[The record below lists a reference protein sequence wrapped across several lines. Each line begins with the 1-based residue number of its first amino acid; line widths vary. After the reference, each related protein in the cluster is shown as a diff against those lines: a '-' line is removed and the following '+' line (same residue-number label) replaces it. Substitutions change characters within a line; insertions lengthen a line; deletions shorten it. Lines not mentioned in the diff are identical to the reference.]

1 MTVSVGADALFLLCR
16 WHSFYANGIVAAA
29 PARPGGALP
38 PTEARIIRLA
48 ATGLVLALAASAAA
62 AAELGRLT
70 VHSGVGEALRAEID
84 ILDVRANETRA
95 LAARLGTADEFWR
108 AGIEPPAV
116 LGALRAAVAR
126 GAKGRVVVTVTS
138 SEPIEEPFISL
149 LVQLDS
155 PSRQTLREYPVL
167 LEERRT
173 REARPAP
180 GLPGLPPALPSESAP
195 GEPGAAPVGPT
206 AVAAA
211 EGGHRVQPGETL
223 ATIANAY
230 KVPGATLDQVLAA
243 LYRANPGAF
252 LDGNM
257 NQLPAG
263 RVLAIPDEAAVRAVA
278 PDEARRLV
286 ADHRGAAQ
294 AASDRLR
301 LSRADHAPRGG
312 AADDVAAMHLAAKEA
327 QERIVALEKN
337 IESLQRLA
345 ELQNRQ
351 IARLQHAAVANAAPP
366 APGDAAAADLGF
378 TPPRSDARYV
388 QRAFAR
394 LADEYWA
401 WLATAAV
408 LAFAAWVW
416 MPLKTA
422 RLWRKKR
429 RRKARMLER
438 IVRGEDRARRRKRR
452 SARGTALAPA

>member
-1 MTVSVGADALFLLCR
+1 VPS
-16 WHSFYANGIVAAA
+16 A
-29 PARPGGALP
+29 PPGGALP
-38 PTEARIIRLA
+38 PTEARITRLA
-48 ATGLVLALAASAAA
+48 AIGLVLLLAAFPAT

-84 ILDVRANETRA
+84 ILDVRANEARA

-126 GAKGRVVVTVTS
+126 GAKGRVVVILTS

-155 PSRQTLREYPVL
+155 PARQSVREYPVL
-167 LEERRT
+167 LEERRA

-180 GLPGLPPALPSESAP
+180 GLPSLPPALPSEPGP
-195 GEPGAAPVGPT
+195 GEPAAAPVGPT

-243 LYRANPGAF
+243 LFRANPGAF

-263 RVLAIPDEAAVRAVA
+263 RVLAIPDGTAVRAIA

-301 LSRADHAPRGG
+301 LSRADHVPRGG

-327 QERIVALEKN
+327 RERIVALEKN

-378 TPPRSDARYV
+378 TPPRPDERYV

-408 LAFAAWVW
+408 LVFAAWVW
-416 MPLKTA
+416 MPFKTA

-438 IVRGEDRARRRKRR
+438 ILRGEDRARRRKRR
-452 SARGTALAPA
+452 SSRGTALAPA